1 MHFALTHLPI
11 LRQPGVPDRP
21 ARPSNADCRSSRWMA
36 GICCALVYLA
46 LQGCSSTPKSV
57 ASVAKPVGHTESG
70 MASFYGNEFQSRKTS
85 SGEIF
90 DQAKK
95 TAAHRTLAFG
105 TRLKVTNTQN
115 SKSVMVRVNDR
126 GPFAKGRI
134 LDLSSSAF
142 KTIAN
147 LNAGVIPV
155 RIEVVN

>member
-1 MHFALTHLPI
+1 MSITIANSPFVKATPSWWLAALISVLI
-11 LRQPGVPDRP
+11 
-21 ARPSNADCRSSRWMA
+21 
-36 GICCALVYLA
+36 ALAV
-46 LQGCSSTPKSV
+46 QGCSSTPK
-57 ASVAKPVGHTESG
+57 AGAPQPVGHTETG

-85 SGEIF
+85 NGEIF
-90 DQAKK
+90 DQAKL

-115 SKSVMVRVNDR
+115 GKSVVVRVNDR

-142 KTIAN
+142 KTIAS

-155 RIEVVN
+155 RIEIIN